1 MRRVFVHEFVHEFGH
16 PGMSEFMSEK
26 NPPI

>member
-26 NPPI
+26 NAPI